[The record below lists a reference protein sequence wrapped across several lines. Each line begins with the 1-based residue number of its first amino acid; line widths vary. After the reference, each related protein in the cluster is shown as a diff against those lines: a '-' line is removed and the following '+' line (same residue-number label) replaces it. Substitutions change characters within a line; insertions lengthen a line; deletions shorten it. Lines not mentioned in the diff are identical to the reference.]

1 MVIGIEGNV
10 HVGKTTYINKN
21 FSNFK
26 IITEIEFEQDL
37 NDYERQLYYIREEIK
52 KKKEMQTNSNIVL
65 DRTILSTII
74 YTIYTD
80 SLNFREKN
88 KIISI
93 IKKIIKQNKIIIPE
107 YIYLIIY
114 PYKLISLNHM
124 RLNKKKGTQ
133 NSLVD
138 YNYYLNYSLFFSN
151 YQYKYENISNLGEY
165 RQIVIYNSDIF
176 NDMLKPK
183 KTISKIL
190 IDGYPKINKISSIY
204 QEKHV
209 SKRERLGINNSLE
222 QINLILEKIYMIS
235 KEGKLL
241 ENSFLMGISNLFYNN
256 MRTSKKNKL
265 EIIDKIMNSIPLNIY
280 ITKIYYFILNEGEN
294 EEKNIKDY
302 LKKEKNFYKVLNRRL
317 GEMSNINF
325 IETCSSIDVIMDIIE
340 KSTDKP
346 LMLIDL
352 FFEIK
357 EGIKEGEL

>member
-26 IITEIEFEQDL
+26 IITEIEFEENL
-37 NDYERQLYYIREEIK
+37 NDYERQLYYIRQEIK
-52 KKKEMQTNSNIVL
+52 KKKEMQTSSNVVL

-74 YTIYTD
+74 YTMYTD
-80 SLNFREKN
+80 SLNLKEKN

-93 IKKIIKQNKIIIPE
+93 INKIIKQNKIIIPE
-107 YIYLIIY
+107 YIYLIVY

-124 RLNKKKGTQ
+124 KLNKEKGTQ

-151 YQYKYENISNLGEY
+151 YQYKYKNILNLEEY

-183 KTISKIL
+183 KIISKIL

-204 QEKHV
+204 QGKYVNKWEKLEV
-209 SKRERLGINNSLE
+209 NNSLE
-222 QINLILEKIYMIS
+222 QINRILESIEMII
-235 KEGKLL
+235 KEGNLL
-241 ENSFLMGISNLFYNN
+241 NNSFLIGITNLFYNN
-256 MRTSKKNKL
+256 RRISKENKL
-265 EIIDKIMNSIPLNIY
+265 EIIDKIMKSIPLNSY
-280 ITKIYYFILNEGEN
+280 ITKIYYFILSEEGN

-302 LKKEKNFYKVLNRRL
+302 LKKEKKFYKVLNRRL

-325 IETCSSIDVIMDIIE
+325 VETYSKIEVNMDISEKSIE
-340 KSTDKP
+340 KP
-346 LMLIDL
+346 LLLIDL